1 MGEFCVHRYTRYRA
15 KNSHVF
21 TFRSIARDT
30 LMPYLRNLHLWL
42 CKGED
47 CAGGEVIRRY
57 KKGCNIC
64 FRPIE

>member
-1 MGEFCVHRYTRYRA
+1 
-15 KNSHVF
+15 
-21 TFRSIARDT
+21 
-30 LMPYLRNLHLWL
+30 MPYLRNLHLWL